1 MHISYFSSTGK
12 VKLLTDT
19 DHVEQWQ
26 VLDVLVCVVGIVCP
40 LLSLLN
46 YFIRLVSFLF
56 WNRMAILSPTFK
68 GHAKWTGEGTAV
80 SVD

>member
-56 WNRMAILSPTFK
+56 WNLLSPTFK
-68 GHAKWTGEGTAV
+68 GHAKCTGEGTAV